1 METGCLDEPKAALL
15 KKAKDAVMG
24 KATVDVD
31 EIVEMKKIASEAA
44 SAVTSVAAE
53 HAE

>member
-24 KATVDVD
+24 KATVDED
-31 EIVEMKKIASEAA
+31 EIAQMKKIALEAA
-44 SAVTSVAAE
+44 AGATGRNG
-53 HAE
+53 